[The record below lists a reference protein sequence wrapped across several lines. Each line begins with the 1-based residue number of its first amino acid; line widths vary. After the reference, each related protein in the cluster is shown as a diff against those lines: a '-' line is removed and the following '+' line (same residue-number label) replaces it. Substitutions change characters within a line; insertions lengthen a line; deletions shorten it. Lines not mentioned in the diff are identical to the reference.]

1 MYNDYNIDKGRPTLL
16 DSVLTFF
23 TALVNIC
30 AARGRHWLVKAFVA
44 VSMTINITLVAII
57 IYIIY
62 IGLTDSAWEEHRTIK
77 EAHITQ

>member
-1 MYNDYNIDKGRPTLL
+1 MYNDYNVDKGRPTLL

-30 AARGRHWLVKAFVA
+30 AARGRHWLVTAFVA
-44 VSMTINITLVAII
+44 VSVTTSTTLVAII

-62 IGLTDSAWEEHRTIK
+62 VGLTDSAWEEHRAMK
-77 EAHITQ
+77 EAYVVQ